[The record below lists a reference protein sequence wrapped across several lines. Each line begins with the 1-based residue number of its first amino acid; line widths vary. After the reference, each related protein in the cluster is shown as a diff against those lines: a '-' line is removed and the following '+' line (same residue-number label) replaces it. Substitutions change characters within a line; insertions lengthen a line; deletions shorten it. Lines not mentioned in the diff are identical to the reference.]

1 MNDNEKPMQS
11 LAVSQNLVY
20 RGSPGRCVAAVGVD
34 YVSVARVAAALA
46 KLQEKFVRQVLSEAE
61 WETWQ
66 DNGLLLSAEHLAGRW
81 AAKEA
86 VAKAL
91 GSGFIQGIT
100 WKNIEIRHNTA
111 GAPQV
116 VLNGAAAQLAE
127 EKGITQWLI
136 SISHDKEMAVA
147 FVEALAEAQDS
158 GRLS

>member
-1 MNDNEKPMQS
+1 MQS
-11 LAVSQNLVY
+11 VTVDQDLIY
-20 RGSPGRCVAAVGVD
+20 RGSLGRCVTAIGVD
-34 YVSVARVAAALA
+34 YVSVARVAAALM
-46 KLQEKFVRQVLSEAE
+46 KLQEKFAKAVLTEAE
-61 WETWQ
+61 WKTWQ
-66 DNGLLLSAEHLAGRW
+66 DDGLLLSAEHLAGRW

-86 VAKAL
+86 VAKTL

-100 WKNIEIRHNTA
+100 WKNIEIHHDVA

-147 FVEALAEAQDS
+147 FVEALAEPQNS
-158 GRLS
+158 SRLF